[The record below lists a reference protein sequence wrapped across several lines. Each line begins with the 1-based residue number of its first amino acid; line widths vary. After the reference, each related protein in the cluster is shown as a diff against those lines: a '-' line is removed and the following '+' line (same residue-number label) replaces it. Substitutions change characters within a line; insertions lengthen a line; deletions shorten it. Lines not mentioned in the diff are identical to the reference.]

1 MAERA
6 PLPDVADRT
15 AAPDVTL
22 AARRGIRRLGPPLLR
37 QSPEFRRLWTGQV
50 VSLLGDQVTLLA
62 LPLVAVLVLHA
73 GAAQMGYLTA
83 AGLAPNLLF
92 ALHAGAWVDRRE
104 RRRRVM
110 IAADL
115 GRTVLLATIPL
126 TYALGVLTLAQLYLV
141 AFLAGTL
148 SLLFSVSYATLFV
161 AVVPRARFV
170 EGNALVHGARAFS
183 YVGGPSLAGLLVQV
197 LSAPAALVV
206 DAASFLWSALWLGR
220 IAPAEPPAAAPGR
233 GQVTAGAAFIRRSPT
248 VRSLLGATATIN
260 LFNFA
265 FAALFVL
272 YATRWLRVA
281 PGTLGA
287 VLGAGAVGGLLGSAL
302 TGRLGRRIGIGPAFM
317 VGCVL
322 FPAPLLLV
330 PFAGGPRPLVL
341 AALFAAEFG
350 SGLGVMVLDVSIG
363 SILAALVPDRL
374 RARVSGAYTLVNYGV
389 RPLGAVLGGTLGS
402 AIGPRPTLWIATCGA
417 LTGVGWL
424 LRSPVPRLRALPA
437 KPEGGWPAEPD

>member
-6 PLPDVADRT
+6 AQLDLADRPAT
-15 AAPDVTL
+15 PDEAL
-22 AARRGIRRLGPPLLR
+22 ADRQRMRRLGPRLLR
-37 QSPEFRRLWTGQV
+37 DNLEFRRLWTGQV

-92 ALHAGAWVDRRE
+92 ALHAGAWVDRRG

-115 GRTVLLATIPL
+115 GRTALLATIPL
-126 TYALGVLTLAQLYLV
+126 AYALGVLTLAQLYLV

-148 SLLFSVSYATLFV
+148 SMLFSVSYATLFV
-161 AVVPRARFV
+161 AVVPRDRYV

-183 YVGGPSLAGLLVQV
+183 FVAGPSLAGLLVQV
-197 LSAPAALVV
+197 LSAPAALVA

-220 IAPAEPPAAAPGR
+220 ISPAEPPAAAPGR
-233 GQVTAGAAFIRRSPT
+233 GQVTAGARFIRRSPV
-248 VRSLLGATATIN
+248 VRALLAATATIN

-265 FAALFVL
+265 FTALFVL
-272 YATRWLRVA
+272 YATRWLRVP

-302 TGRLGRRIGIGPAFM
+302 TGRLGRRIGIGPAFLL
-317 VGCVL
+317 GCVL
-322 FPAPLLLV
+322 YPAPLLLI
-330 PFAGGPRPLVL
+330 PLAGGPRPLVL

-350 SGLGVMVLDVSIG
+350 SGVGVMVLDISIA

-389 RPLGAVLGGTLGS
+389 RPLGALLGGALGG
-402 AIGPRPTLWIATCGA
+402 AIGPRPTLWIATGGA
-417 LTGVGWL
+417 LGGVLWL
-424 LRSPVPRLRALPA
+424 LRSPVPGLRALP
-437 KPEGGWPAEPD
+437 PPSE

>member
-1 MAERA
+1 MAERVGR
-6 PLPDVADRT
+6 VAVAEPS
-15 AAPDVTL
+15 AAPE
-22 AARRGIRRLGPPLLR
+22 RRRPLLR
-37 QSPEFRRLWTGQV
+37 ENLEFRRLWTGQV

-62 LPLVAVLVLHA
+62 LPLVAVLLLHA

-92 ALHAGAWVDRRE
+92 ALHAGAWVDRRR

-115 GRTVLLATIPL
+115 GRTGLLATIPL
-126 TYALGVLTLAQLYLV
+126 AYALGALTLAQLYLV
-141 AFLAGTL
+141 AFLAGAL
-148 SLLFSVSYATLFV
+148 SMLFSVSYATLFV
-161 AVVPRARFV
+161 AVVPRDRYV

-183 YVGGPSLAGLLVQV
+183 FVAGPSLGGLLVQV
-197 LSAPAALVV
+197 LSAPAALVA

-220 IAPAEPPAAAPGR
+220 ISPAEPPPDAPGR
-233 GQVTAGAAFIRRSPT
+233 GQVTAGARFIRRSPI
-248 VRSLLGATATIN
+248 VRALLAATATIN
-260 LFNFA
+260 LFAFA
-265 FAALFVL
+265 FNALFVL
-272 YATRWLRVA
+272 YAVRWLRVP

-302 TGRLGRRIGIGPAFM
+302 TGRLCRRIGFGPAFLL
-317 VGCVL
+317 GCVL
-322 FPAPLLLV
+322 FPAPLLLI
-330 PFAGGPRPLVL
+330 PLAGGSRPLVL

-350 SGLGVMVLDVSIG
+350 SGVGVMVLDISIA

-389 RPLGAVLGGTLGS
+389 RPLGALLGGALGG
-402 AIGPRPTLWIATCGA
+402 AVGPRPTLWIASCGA
-417 LTGVGWL
+417 LTGFLWL

-437 KPEGGWPAEPD
+437 EPGRGGTTG